1 MRSKKIHAMATRVPQ
16 RKLTIDELLL
26 IRDYAEAGDT
36 SLIKEYRFTSQD
48 LDTLNH
54 LSPLRKIKAKTL
66 ASLKK
71 CLT

>member
-1 MRSKKIHAMATRVPQ
+1 MRTKKINAMATRVPQ
-16 RKLTIDELLL
+16 KKLSIDELLL

-36 SLIKEYRFTSQD
+36 SLMKEYRFTSQD